1 MAASDAT
8 LDAGMFVEFNDFDVT
23 RPHRTLTAVLLLAS
37 IAVWTF
43 TLVASAQAFV

>member
-8 LDAGMFVEFNDFDVT
+8 LDAGMFVDVNEFDVA
-23 RPHRTLTAVLLLAS
+23 RPKRGLTALLLVAS

-43 TLVASAQAFV
+43 TLVASAQALV